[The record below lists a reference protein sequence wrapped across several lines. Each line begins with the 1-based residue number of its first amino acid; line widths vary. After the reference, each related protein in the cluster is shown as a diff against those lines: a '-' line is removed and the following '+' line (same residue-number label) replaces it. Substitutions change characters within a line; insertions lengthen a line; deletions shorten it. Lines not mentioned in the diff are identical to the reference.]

1 MLYLLCSLE
10 DDIGNIAL
18 CLGGCLMRR
27 GFVEWAHRPLG
38 FMVLSLGFRSG
49 VPWNPTMFA
58 DEEFD
63 ALLTKAEGTLDLEK
77 RKAIMKQLEI
87 IMQQRGP
94 ICQPV
99 WHSILTGMDKRV
111 QGFRMHPQYQFC
123 GNELAIEA

>member
-1 MLYLLCSLE
+1 MSGWLPHATRLRP
-10 DDIGNIAL
+10 
-18 CLGGCLMRR
+18 GC
-27 GFVEWAHRPLG
+27 ARPLG

-49 VPWNPTMFA
+49 VPWHPTMFA

-63 ALLTKAEGTLDLEK
+63 SLLTKAEGTLDLEK
-77 RKAIMKQLEI
+77 RKAIMKKLEI

-99 WHSILTGMDKRV
+99 WRSILTGMDKRV
-111 QGFRMHPQYQFC
+111 KGFRMHPQYQFR